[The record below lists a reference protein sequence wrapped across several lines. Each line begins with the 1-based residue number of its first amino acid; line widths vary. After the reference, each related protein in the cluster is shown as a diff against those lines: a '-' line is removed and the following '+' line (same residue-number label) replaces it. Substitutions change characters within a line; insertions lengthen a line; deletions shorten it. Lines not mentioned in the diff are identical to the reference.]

1 MNNEIQIKD
10 KLTEN
15 NAVLNDISVKNCN
28 LYYGDFHA
36 LKDINVVIPEKNVT
50 AFIGPSGCGK
60 STFLKCFNRM
70 NDLIEGCKI
79 SGEFKIGSL
88 NIYDKSTDVNLLRKN
103 VGMVFQ
109 KPNPFQMSVYDNI
122 AFAPRTFGIK
132 KKAELDE
139 IVETSLKKASIWDEV
154 KDRLKKKRARIKR
167 RTATTTLHRP
177 RPCRLARNSS
187 YGRTDVRARSH
198 LDRKNR
204 RTLRRTQK
212 GTYDNN
218 RNAQYGTSHENCRQ
232 NRVFPHWRT
241 CGIRRHRNAFRR
253 ATGYPHRKLHHGKI
267 RLIDYT

>member
-1 MNNEIQIKD
+1 MNNEIELKD
-10 KLTEN
+10 EITEN
-15 NAVLNDISVKNCN
+15 NADSNDISVKNCN

-154 KDRLKKKRARIKR
+154 KDRLKKSALGLSGGQQQRLCIARA
-167 RTATTTLHRP
+167 
-177 RPCRLARNSS
+177 LAASPEILLMDEPTS
-187 YGRTDVRARSH
+187 A
-198 LDRKNR
+198 LDPISTGKIEE
-204 RTLRRTQK
+204 LCEE
-212 GTYDNN
+212 Y
-218 RNAQYGTSHENCRQ
+218 AQYGTSHENCRQ
-232 NRVFPHWRT
+232 NRVFPARRT

-253 ATGYPHRKLHHGKI
+253 AAGYPHRKLHYGKI
-267 RLIDYT
+267 RLSDYT